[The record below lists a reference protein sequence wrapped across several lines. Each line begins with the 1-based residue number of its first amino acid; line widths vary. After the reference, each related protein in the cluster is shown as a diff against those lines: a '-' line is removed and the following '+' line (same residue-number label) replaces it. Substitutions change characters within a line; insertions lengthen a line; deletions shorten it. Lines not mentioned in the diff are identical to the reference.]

1 MRMTRTRA
9 SSRPSGRAVAT
20 ASPNPVANSASE
32 PSSPELSSPV
42 RIISTSR
49 ITVAEKGEISA
60 GLTPLVPSSHSA
72 APPATLSATV
82 PQRTQ
87 RASELTIRSSY
98 CPALLHQR
106 VGILPHAPVD
116 QPIVAHRLLPRLD
129 PADLLFHGD
138 DFFQIRLRQTI
149 VPGWPE
155 LDLVEL
161 GQRFLGQFR
170 RAPGGGGDL
179 RDAIRVLWIEHV
191 LRRVDPA
198 GERADVRVALLLQ
211 VVGGADDQVVMS
223 ERADVLERA
232 DHGDWPA
239 YLLLEHRHIV

>member
-9 SSRPSGRAVAT
+9 SSRPSGRAMAT
-20 ASPNPVANSASE
+20 ASPKPVKNSASE

-49 ITVAEKGEISA
+49 ITVVEKGEITA
-60 GLTPLVPSSHSA
+60 GLMPLVPNSHSA

-87 RASELTIRSSY
+87 RASEFTIRSPY
-98 CPALLHQR
+98 CPALLHQCA
-106 VGILPHAPVD
+106 GILPDGPVD
-116 QPIVAHRLLPRLD
+116 QPIVAHQLLPRLD

-149 VPGWPE
+149 VPHWPE

-161 GQRFLGQFR
+161 RQRFLRQFR
-170 RAPGGGGDL
+170 RAAGGGGDL
-179 RDAIRVLWIEHV
+179 RDAIGVPRIEHV

-211 VVGGADDQVVMS
+211 MV
-223 ERADVLERA
+223 
-232 DHGDWPA
+232 
-239 YLLLEHRHIV
+239 